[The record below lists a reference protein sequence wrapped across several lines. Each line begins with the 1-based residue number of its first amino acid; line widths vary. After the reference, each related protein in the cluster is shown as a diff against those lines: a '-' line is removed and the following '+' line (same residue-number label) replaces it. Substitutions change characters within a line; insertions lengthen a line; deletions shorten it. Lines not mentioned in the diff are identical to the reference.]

1 MQNTLN
7 GKTEI
12 VESIEE
18 NSRIIKPPEAEEY
31 QYEPYEFTN
40 TEELEQFIDRAK
52 TTTLDSLFTIAKQLV
67 KKYND
72 QDNQIITLI
81 AADVVW
87 SYFQDLFPT
96 THYLDVVGDN
106 DTGKSSIGYTFE
118 YLGYRPVKGT
128 AISAANYY
136 RTLGMIEPGQ
146 CTIIEDEGDRIDE
159 DLEKMAI
166 LKTGYEL
173 MAKVPKINMNTFDQK
188 PKWYYTYCLKMIIAE
203 RSLDH
208 YKAKGLMDRTFI
220 LHCKPGRIN
229 GYSIKQIISNYA
241 GGGSNTRRRSFYQ
254 EFSDFRKTILCY
266 RLVHY
271 NEPIIDIETGLK
283 NRDDEL
289 CRPLLQLFHGT
300 EAISEI
306 VDILGKFV
314 TERKERKSNSVE
326 AALVS
331 NTCRFNF

>member
-1 MQNTLN
+1 MTKKNSRKKKKQKSEDEEAENEKPKKEFTTFKYSNRGKGDLHEAVILSGFPVFAKYAN

-40 TEELEQFIDRAK
+40 TEELEQFMDRAK
-52 TTTLDSLFTIAKQLV
+52 TTSLDSLFTIAKQLV

-72 QDNQIITLI
+72 QDNQIITLL

-136 RTLGMIEPGQ
+136 RTLGIIEPGQ

-188 PKWYYTYCLKMIIAE
+188 PKWYYTYGLKMIIAE

-241 GGGSNTRRRSFYQ
+241 GGGSNARRDHFIKNLQILEKRSCVTDLF
-254 EFSDFRKTILCY
+254 
-266 RLVHY
+266 
-271 NEPIIDIETGLK
+271 IIM
-283 NRDDEL
+283 NR
-289 CRPLLQLFHGT
+289 
-300 EAISEI
+300 
-306 VDILGKFV
+306 
-314 TERKERKSNSVE
+314 
-326 AALVS
+326 
-331 NTCRFNF
+331 